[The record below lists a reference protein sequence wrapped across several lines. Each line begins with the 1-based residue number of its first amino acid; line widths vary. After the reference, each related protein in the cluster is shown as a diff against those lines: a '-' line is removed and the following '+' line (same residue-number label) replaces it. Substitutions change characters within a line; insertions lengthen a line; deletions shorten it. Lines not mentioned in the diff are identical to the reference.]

1 MLLVLWAADPISP
14 LYVSAEELRALG
26 GGGGEREGDSQEP
39 QGTPGIPG
47 GSWVGTQTP
56 MSLLAKAA
64 EHLPSCLFPRAVRL
78 PGIVT
83 ACQLHRQSGRRL
95 VRSQISCPLP
105 QSKVLSVVFSP
116 CHKSQSSAVQAPIFH
131 HHRCTGRGVNGTRTH
146 EDRTWHLGAGGA
158 ESFV

>member
-1 MLLVLWAADPISP
+1 MERAASGIREAGLSLLLVLWAADPISP
-14 LYVSAEELRALG
+14 LYVSAKELRALG
-26 GGGGEREGDSQEP
+26 GGGGEREGESREP

-56 MSLLAKAA
+56 IPLLAKAA
-64 EHLPSCLFPRAVRL
+64 EHLPSCLFPGAVRL

-83 ACQLHRQSGRRL
+83 ACQPHRQSGRRL

-116 CHKSQSSAVQAPIFH
+116 CPQVTELSHPSPHFPPSQVYRSWCKWHKD
-131 HHRCTGRGVNGTRTH
+131 T
-146 EDRTWHLGAGGA
+146 
-158 ESFV
+158 